1 MWGAWA
7 TVVGVYL
14 ASAVIRNLGLRVFW
28 NPMAARNMEEMRAWR
43 YTTKDEMKHLGGTL
57 IQMTEKLR
65 EFLLLGISKMVED
78 AFNNTNEAQGTK
90 LDVWESAFDHLAHA
104 HEVRW
109 VRHLSNVIKHN
120 NSVISSLSGSK
131 SGKALVQQFGAPDD
145 TPVAYLPEFALLPLR
160 DVMLRYIYYAMTF
173 GFALLD
179 YTKLLP
185 FRQQLIPH
193 DDIPNHMLNRFVRDL
208 PGHPERATNG

>member
-1 MWGAWA
+1 MSIDSIYAIQGLMHSTGALCVI
-7 TVVGVYL
+7 TD
-14 ASAVIRNLGLRVFW
+14 ASS
-28 NPMAARNMEEMRAWR
+28 RNMEEMRAWR

-78 AFNNTNEAQGTK
+78 AFKNTNEAQGTK

-145 TPVAYLPEFALLPLR
+145 TPVAYLPKFALLPLR

-208 PGHPERATNG
+208 PSHPERATNG